1 MTDTTIQ
8 APKHDDRFTR
18 WLLIA
23 IGIYSG
29 LLVTLL
35 NVHILSS
42 GSTQERAVIL
52 MADGL
57 ILFWIIIGGSLT
69 PWLRRWLVPKLTA
82 IPLGWRVR
90 FVLLCTAMGLL
101 EEVITTSMTNLAP
114 LLGTTPEEAHITAS
128 TNYLVVVC
136 FHSIVVFVP
145 MFVAWAWMLSRWD
158 FSPLK
163 VLLLFGITGSIAEA
177 SMNPANLIGGFWVFV
192 YGLMVYLPACTVP
205 VDRGA
210 IPIRLGTSGAGLH
223 FPGTRSCGS
232 TPLRPWCNR
241 AGQRRVERIFV
252 GMSHHAYADRGCQE
266 THSAAGCGTEPS
278 VRLRAPGRGAFFTPR
293 LVKAEPGE
301 PFPRGSLSKYLTRA
315 KAQEELA
322 LLKGCSLEVPE

>member
-1 MTDTTIQ
+1 MTETTIQ
-8 APKHDDRFTR
+8 APKHYDRITR

-23 IGIYSG
+23 IASYSG

-42 GSTQERAVIL
+42 GSTQERAIIL

-57 ILFWIIIGGSLT
+57 ILFWVIIGGSLT
-69 PWLRRWLVPKLTA
+69 PWLRRRLVPKLTA
-82 IPLGWRVR
+82 IPFGWRLR
-90 FVLLCTAMGLL
+90 FVLLCTAMALL

-128 TNYLVVVC
+128 TNYFVVVC
-136 FHSIVVFVP
+136 FHSVVVFVP
-145 MFVAWAWMLSRWD
+145 MFAAWAWMLSRWE

-205 VDRGA
+205 VDR
-210 IPIRLGTSGAGLH
+210 
-223 FPGTRSCGS
+223 
-232 TPLRPWCNR
+232 
-241 AGQRRVERIFV
+241 
-252 GMSHHAYADRGCQE
+252 
-266 THSAAGCGTEPS
+266 
-278 VRLRAPGRGAFFTPR
+278 
-293 LVKAEPGE
+293 
-301 PFPRGSLSKYLTRA
+301 RA
-315 KAQEELA
+315 KPVRWWHYPLA
-322 LLKGCSLEVPE
+322 VILPLLAAVPVVPVVILVRQWLGIESFVEA